1 MLKYE
6 KATARWRGW
15 SRQSRQKERDVCKA
29 TKKTLQGLQGT
40 ALLWG
45 GRAVKRE
52 TGREGPRVAP
62 GLLTS
67 NPRSQPLCTAFALR
81 RGGSHHLSSVPYF
94 TCDPSPTAAAPHL
107 PSGLAS
113 VAGPTLSPFTRLW
126 VCEGPAARSPGARAM
141 PAPEAPPG
149 PTTQ

>member
-1 MLKYE
+1 M
-6 KATARWRGW
+6 
-15 SRQSRQKERDVCKA
+15 
-29 TKKTLQGLQGT
+29 
-40 ALLWG
+40 
-45 GRAVKRE
+45 KRE

-81 RGGSHHLSSVPYF
+81 RGGSCHLSSVPYF

-113 VAGPTLSPFTRLW
+113 VAGHMLSPFTRLW
-126 VCEGPAARSPGARAM
+126 VCEGPAARSPGARGPRQLPRPHRARPRSETPPEILSHP
-141 PAPEAPPG
+141 PAFRAAPLEIRRISFAHLVTWLASDFHAAG
-149 PTTQ
+149 SGRS